1 MRRLLCCHDRKE
13 VRALQTTHAI
23 AVRDCQVRSTQ
34 AERKRRTA
42 EAVVLLCRKDI
53 DNHIEVK
60 LELDEEDVVNRCR
73 SFLENIFLKGLL
85 YFCSILYKYSLIIY
99 NKSVNVK
106 DMME

>member
-1 MRRLLCCHDRKE
+1 MRRLLCCRGRREREEITEH
-13 VRALQTTHAI
+13 HAI
-23 AVRDCQVRSTQ
+23 AVRDLQVRSMQ

-73 SFLENIFLKGLL
+73 SFLWNIFLKEVL
-85 YFCSILYKYSLIIY
+85 YFCSILYKCSLTIY

-106 DMME
+106 RVTK

>member
-1 MRRLLCCHDRKE
+1 
-13 VRALQTTHAI
+13 
-23 AVRDCQVRSTQ
+23 
-34 AERKRRTA
+34 
-42 EAVVLLCRKDI
+42 
-53 DNHIEVK
+53 VK